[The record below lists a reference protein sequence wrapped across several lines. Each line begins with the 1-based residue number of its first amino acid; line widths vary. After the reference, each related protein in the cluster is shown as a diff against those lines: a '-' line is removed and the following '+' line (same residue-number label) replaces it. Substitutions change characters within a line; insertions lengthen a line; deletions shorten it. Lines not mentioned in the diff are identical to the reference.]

1 MIFNKLVKIKIN
13 SFMKTGLF
21 LLAFLMPFMMFAQ
34 SGRIE
39 GRVFDAKNNEP
50 LPFTNIVIFGTNIGA
65 VSDLDGKFIFTGVE
79 PGFKKLAAT
88 SVGYEKYISEDFL
101 VTNAKTVFVNLPM
114 VETSIKLDEVVVRAS
129 PFVRDQESPVSLRR
143 LNISEIERNPGSNRD
158 ISKVIQS
165 LPGVAV
171 TPAQRNDVIVRGGGP
186 SENTFFL
193 DGIEIP
199 TINHFS
205 TQGASGGPVGI
216 INVDFIREVNFYS
229 GAFPSNKGNA
239 LSSVIDFRMVDPNP
253 DKWNFRATVGAT
265 DLGFTANGP
274 LTDNSGLI
282 FSVRRSYLQFL
293 FDALGL
299 PFLPTYNDL
308 QFKYKFNIDKKN
320 QLTLIGL
327 GALDKNV
334 LNTGIENPDEEQQ
347 YILGYLPSNDQWSYT
362 IGGVYRHFSKNGFH
376 TVALS
381 RNVLNNESLKFLNN
395 IEEDTLK
402 TFDYRSKETENKLR
416 YEFTGNSSNWNYN
429 VGAGAMLSNF
439 TNNSFQKLYLDGNV
453 QNITR
458 VADLSLLSWNA
469 FGQLSH
475 GFLKERLTLS
485 LGVRLDANNYSSTMN
500 NMFKQFSPRFSASY
514 ALTEKWFLNANTGR
528 YYQRPAYTTLGFTD
542 ENGDYVN
549 KENGLK
555 YISVDHV
562 VAGLEFRPDEQS
574 KVTLEGFYKFYD
586 NYPFSV
592 QDSVSIASKGAD
604 FGVYG
609 SEEVVSTDKGQA
621 YGFEVFAR
629 ATDFLGFN
637 TILSY
642 TFVRSKFEDKNGEYI
657 PAAWDNKHIL
667 NFTLLKKLKK
677 NWNIGGKW
685 RFVGGAP
692 YTPFDEVKSSF
703 VAAWDVQGGPYLD
716 YGRFNSLRLG
726 SFHQLDVRVDK
737 QYFFDNW
744 SLMLYVDIQN
754 LYNFQSDN
762 PPTLLRETDENGV
775 PVIINPEKPYVDQIY
790 DLKTLQTTS
799 GTVLPTIGIM
809 VEF

>member
-1 MIFNKLVKIKIN
+1 MVVKQLAENQMTNVVKA
-13 SFMKTGLF
+13 GLF
-21 LLAFLMPFMMFAQ
+21 LLAFFMPLLMAAQ

-65 VSDLDGKFIFTGVE
+65 VSDLDGKFLFTGVE
-79 PGFKKLAAT
+79 PGFIKLAAT

-165 LPGVAV
+165 LPGVSV

-229 GAFPSNKGNA
+229 GAFPANKGNA

-274 LTDNSGLI
+274 LSNNSGLI

-308 QFKYKFNIDKKN
+308 QFKYKISFDKKN

-327 GALDKNV
+327 GALDNNV
-334 LNTGIENPDEEQQ
+334 LNTGIENPDDEQQ
-347 YILGYLPSNDQWSYT
+347 YILGYLPANDQWSYT

-381 RNVLNNESLKFLNN
+381 RNSLNNESFKFQDN

-402 TFDYRSKETENKLR
+402 TFDYLSKETENKLR
-416 YEFTGNSSNWNYN
+416 YEFTGNKSNWNYN
-429 VGAGAMLSNF
+429 VGAGAMLSDF
-439 TNNSFQKLYLDGNV
+439 TNNSFQKLYLNGNV
-453 QNITR
+453 QNVTR
-458 VADLSLLSWNA
+458 KADLDLLSWNA

-475 GFLKERLTLS
+475 AFLKERLTLS
-485 LGVRLDANNYSSTMN
+485 LGIRFDANNYSSTMN

-542 ENGDYVN
+542 NDGVYVN

-555 YISVDHV
+555 YISVDHI

-642 TFVRSKFEDKNGEYI
+642 TFVRSKFEDKTGEYI

-692 YTPFDEVKSSF
+692 YTPYDAEKSSF

-726 SFHQLDVRVDK
+726 SFHQLDVRIDK
-737 QYFFDNW
+737 QYFFDKW

-762 PPTLLRETDENGV
+762 PPVFLREEDENNV
-775 PVIINPEKPYVDQIY
+775 PVIVNPDVPYNEQKY
-790 DLKTLQTTS
+790 QLKTLQTTS

>member
-265 DLGFTANGP
+265 DLGLTANGP

-308 QFKYKFNIDKKN
+308 QFKYKLNIDKKN